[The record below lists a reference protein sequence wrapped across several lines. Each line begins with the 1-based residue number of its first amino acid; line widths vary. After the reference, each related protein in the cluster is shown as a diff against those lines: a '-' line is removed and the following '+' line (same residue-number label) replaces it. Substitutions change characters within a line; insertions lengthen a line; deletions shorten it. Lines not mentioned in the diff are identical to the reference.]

1 MENKK
6 LLLDAI
12 NDAERLITMRRTN
25 KVILTVEVSK
35 KNDDVDFS
43 FNMEYEER
51 QRNKMVDYVIDNFDK
66 LDPNMSILSIGV
78 TSQISN
84 ALGRS
89 GYKTI
94 GSIYDVVN
102 GKVKVRSLGVK
113 GLQNLIQ
120 GLAWMI
126 GGLKSNGD

>member
-6 LLLDAI
+6 SLLDAI
-12 NDAERLITMRRTN
+12 NDAERLITMKRTN

-35 KNDDVDFS
+35 KNDGVDFS
-43 FNMEYEER
+43 FNMDYEER

-66 LDPNMSILSIGV
+66 LDPNMSILTIGV
-78 TSQISN
+78 STKVSN

-102 GKVKVRSLGVK
+102 GKVKVRSLGV
-113 GLQNLIQ
+113 GGFQSLIQ